1 MFMIDRLVETVG
13 ELKGNPALLAIVIL
27 QICTMAVF
35 YFVASGNAER
45 TAEREMALIEACRDA
60 K

>member
-1 MFMIDRLVETVG
+1 MIDRVVSMVG
-13 ELKGNPALLAIVIL
+13 ELRGHPALLAIVIL
-27 QICTMAVF
+27 QIVTMVMV

-45 TAEREMALIEACRDA
+45 AAARELALIAACE